1 MPKVISIQ
9 VKNDHTAEAIAAMK
23 QQALLALEAIGQEAE
38 GYAKEEC
45 PVDTGLLR
53 NSIAHGLGGEKPSIG
68 SSYKGTSKKARTYKS
83 ENSGNKG
90 TYSGTLPKDKEGQY
104 SVYIG
109 TNVDYAIYVEYG
121 EKAAH
126 TTGNAHFLRNSVTNH
141 VDHYKQI
148 LEAAL
153 KA

>member
-1 MPKVISIQ
+1 MPKVINIQ

-45 PVDTGLLR
+45 PVDTGNLR
-53 NSIAHGLGGEKPSIG
+53 NSIAHEVIDQEP
-68 SSYKGTSKKARTYKS
+68 A
-83 ENSGNKG
+83 
-90 TYSGTLPKDKEGQY
+90 
-104 SVYIG
+104 VYIG
-109 TNVDYAIYVEYG
+109 TNVEYAPYVEYRD
-121 EKAAH
+121 KASH